1 MEYRSVG
8 LEGILVEINQYPYV
22 DNEKKVKTSN
32 KDIKCFSDGES
43 FRFLLIKDGTTVSG
57 IQIMTRDGIKAV
69 VANVYTLEGERRKG
83 YARKLFNEAKKRF
96 NVLEHSKNLGELGR
110 AFAGSVN

>member
-8 LEGILVEINQYPYV
+8 LEGILVDQSQYPYV
-22 DNEKKVKTSN
+22 GKERKVRTSS

-43 FRFLLIKDGTTVSG
+43 YRFLLMKDGIAVSG
-57 IQIMTRDGIKAV
+57 IQLMTRDGIEAV

-83 YARKLFNEAKKRF
+83 YARTLFNEAKKRF
-96 NVLEHSKNLGELGR
+96 NSVEHSRNLGELGR